1 MAKAVR
7 KKNIRMA
14 KNVKSA
20 KKTAVS
26 PFNIYWKKKNYIL
39 LFVGFILLFAGYYIM
54 SIKPW
59 NSFPALNISPVILI
73 IAYIVIFPAAILFR
87 EKKKSGKSEASES
100 APDKEKEQ
108 K

>member
-1 MAKAVR
+1 MAKTV
-7 KKNIRMA
+7 KKRNIRTT
-14 KNVKSA
+14 
-20 KKTAVS
+20 KKVAAS

-39 LFVGFILLFAGYYIM
+39 LFAGFVLLFAGYYIM

-73 IAYIVIFPAAILFR
+73 IAYVVIFPAAILFR
-87 EKKKSGKSEASES
+87 EKKSGKSEASEI
-100 APDKEKEQ
+100 AADNEKAQ

>member
-7 KKNIRMA
+7 KKNIRTT
-14 KNVKSA
+14 KNIKSA
-20 KKTAVS
+20 KKAAVS
-26 PFNIYWKKKNYIL
+26 PFNIYWKNKNYIL
-39 LFVGFILLFAGYYIM
+39 LFAGFVLLFAGYYIM

-73 IAYIVIFPAAILFR
+73 IAYVIVFPAAILFR
-87 EKKKSGKSEASES
+87 EKKNSGKSEAEGTAS
-100 APDKEKEQ
+100 DKENEQ

>member
-7 KKNIRMA
+7 KKNVRTA
-14 KNVKSA
+14 KNNKSA

-26 PFNIYWKKKNYIL
+26 PFSIYWKKQNYIL
-39 LFVGFILLFAGYYIM
+39 LLAGFILLFAGYYIM

-73 IAYIVIFPAAILFR
+73 IAYIVIFPAAILYR
-87 EKKKSGKSEASES
+87 EKKKSGKSEATEI
-100 APDKEKEQ
+100 APDKGKEQ

>member
-1 MAKAVR
+1 MAKTV
-7 KKNIRMA
+7 KKRNIRTT
-14 KNVKSA
+14 
-20 KKTAVS
+20 KKVVTS

-39 LFVGFILLFAGYYIM
+39 LFAGFVLLFAGYYLM

-73 IAYIVIFPAAILFR
+73 IAYVVIFPAAILFR
-87 EKKKSGKSEASES
+87 EKKNSGKSEANEI
-100 APDKEKEQ
+100 AADKEKEQ

>member
-7 KKNIRMA
+7 KKNIRTA
-14 KNVKSA
+14 KNIKSA

-73 IAYIVIFPAAILFR
+73 IAYVVIFPAAILFR
-87 EKKKSGKSEASES
+87 EKKKSGKSEAGEI

>member
-1 MAKAVR
+1 
-7 KKNIRMA
+7 
-14 KNVKSA
+14 
-20 KKTAVS
+20 
-26 PFNIYWKKKNYIL
+26 
-39 LFVGFILLFAGYYIM
+39 M

-73 IAYIVIFPAAILFR
+73 IAYVVIFPAAILYR